1 MRVLSEETKNA
12 IAEYNIEYQK
22 RHGISPSFRNIMHA
36 LNLNSLATVQRY
48 VKQLEAEGLIERT
61 NIGNIAP
68 LPKLW
73 GGETVTVPLIG
84 QIACGEP
91 CLEVENI
98 EESFS
103 LPCSIFGNSE
113 MFMLRASGDSMIDAG
128 INQGDLLVIRR
139 QEEANDGDIV
149 VALVNGENTLKRIYK
164 ENGKVRLHPENKTM
178 KDIVVKN
185 CEVQG
190 VLVSCIKMY

>member
-36 LNLNSLATVQRY
+36 LSLNSLATVQRY

-113 MFMLRASGDSMIDAG
+113 MFMLRASGESMIDAG
-128 INQGDLLVIRR
+128 INPGDLLVIRR

-164 ENGKVRLHPENKTM
+164 GNGEVRLHPENKTM
-178 KDIVVKN
+178 KDIVVKS
-185 CEVQG
+185 CEIQG

>member
-84 QIACGEP
+84 QIACGGP

-113 MFMLRASGDSMIDAG
+113 MFMLRASGESMIDAG
-128 INQGDLLVIRR
+128 INPGDLLVIRR

-164 ENGKVRLHPENKTM
+164 GNGEVRLHAENKTM
-178 KDIVVKN
+178 KDIVVKS
-185 CEVQG
+185 CEIQG

>member
-73 GGETVTVPLIG
+73 GGETVTVPIIG

-113 MFMLRASGDSMIDAG
+113 MFMLRASGESMIDAG
-128 INQGDLLVIRR
+128 INPGDLLVIRR

-164 ENGKVRLHPENKTM
+164 GNGEVRLHPENKTM
-178 KDIVVKN
+178 KDIVVKS
-185 CEVQG
+185 CEIQG

>member
-12 IAEYNIEYQK
+12 IAEYNVEYQK
-22 RHGISPSFRNIMHA
+22 QYGISPSFRNIMHA
-36 LNLNSLATVQRY
+36 LNLGSLATVQRY
-48 VKQLEAEGLIERT
+48 IKQLEAEGRIERT

-68 LPKLW
+68 LAKLW

-98 EESFS
+98 EESFK

-113 MFMLRASGDSMIDAG
+113 MYMLRAFGNSMIDAG
-128 INQGDLLVIRR
+128 ISKGDLLVIRR
-139 QEEANDGDIV
+139 QNEAQDGEIV
-149 VALVNGENTLKRIYK
+149 VALVNGENTLKRFYK
-164 ENGKVRLHPENKTM
+164 EKDHIRLKPENKRM
-178 KDIVVKN
+178 KDIIVKN
-185 CEVQG
+185 CEIQG
-190 VLVSCIKMY
+190 VLVSCIKLY

>member
-1 MRVLSEETKNA
+1 MRVLSEETKKA

-22 RHGISPSFRNIMHA
+22 RHGISPSFRKIMHA

-48 VKQLEAEGLIERT
+48 VKQLEAEGRIERT

-84 QIACGEP
+84 QIACGDP

-113 MFMLRASGDSMIDAG
+113 MFMLRASGESMIDAG
-128 INQGDLLVIRR
+128 INPGDLLVIRR

-149 VALVNGENTLKRIYK
+149 VVLVNGENTLKRIYK
-164 ENGKVRLHPENKTM
+164 GNGEVRLHPENKTM

-185 CEVQG
+185 CEIQG
-190 VLVSCIKMY
+190 VLISCIKMY

>member
-48 VKQLEAEGLIERT
+48 VKHLEAEGLIERT

-113 MFMLRASGDSMIDAG
+113 MFMLRASGESMIDAG
-128 INQGDLLVIRR
+128 INPGDLLVIRR

-164 ENGKVRLHPENKTM
+164 GNGEVRLHPENKTM
-178 KDIVVKN
+178 KDIVVKS
-185 CEVQG
+185 CEIQG

>member
-1 MRVLSEETKNA
+1 MRVLSEETKTA
-12 IAEYNIEYQK
+12 VLEYNIEYQK
-22 RHGISPSFRNIMHA
+22 QHGISPSFRNIMHA
-36 LNLNSLATVQRY
+36 LNLGSLATVQRY
-48 VKQLEAEGLIERT
+48 VIQLEAEGKLSRT

-103 LPCSIFGNSE
+103 LPCSIFGNGE
-113 MFMLRASGDSMIDAG
+113 MYMLRAFGSSMIDAG
-128 INQGDLLVIRR
+128 IEKGDLLVIKR
-139 QEEANDGDIV
+139 QEEASDGDIV
-149 VALVNGENTLKRIYK
+149 VALVNGENTLKRFYREK
-164 ENGKVRLHPENKTM
+164 GRVRLHPENKTM
-178 KDIVVKN
+178 KDIVVKS
-185 CEVQG
+185 CEIQG
-190 VLVSCIKMY
+190 VLISCIKMY

>member
-12 IAEYNIEYQK
+12 VLEYNIEYQK
-22 RHGISPSFRNIMHA
+22 QHGISPSFRNIMHA
-36 LNLNSLATVQRY
+36 LNLGSLATVQRY
-48 VKQLEAEGLIERT
+48 VIQLEAEGKLSRT

-103 LPCSIFGNSE
+103 LPCSIFGNGE
-113 MFMLRASGDSMIDAG
+113 MYMLRAFGSSMIDAG
-128 INQGDLLVIRR
+128 IEKGDLLVIKR
-139 QEEANDGDIV
+139 QEEASDGDIV
-149 VALVNGENTLKRIYK
+149 VALVNGEIHSNAFIEKK
-164 ENGKVRLHPENKTM
+164 AG
-178 KDIVVKN
+178 
-185 CEVQG
+185 
-190 VLVSCIKMY
+190 

>member
-48 VKQLEAEGLIERT
+48 VKQLVAEGLIERT

-113 MFMLRASGDSMIDAG
+113 MFMLRASGESMIDAG
-128 INQGDLLVIRR
+128 INPGDLLVIRR

-164 ENGKVRLHPENKTM
+164 GNGEVRLHPENKTM
-178 KDIVVKN
+178 KDIVVKS
-185 CEVQG
+185 CEIQG

>member
-12 IAEYNIEYQK
+12 IAEYNIKYQK
-22 RHGISPSFRNIMHA
+22 RHGISPSFRKIMHA

-48 VKQLEAEGLIERT
+48 VKQLEAEGRIERT

-113 MFMLRASGDSMIDAG
+113 MFMLRASGESMIDAG
-128 INQGDLLVIRR
+128 INPGDLLVIRR

-164 ENGKVRLHPENKTM
+164 GNGEVRLHPENKTM
-178 KDIVVKN
+178 KDIVVKS
-185 CEVQG
+185 CEIQG

>member
-22 RHGISPSFRNIMHA
+22 RHGISPSFRNIMHT

-113 MFMLRASGDSMIDAG
+113 MFMLRASGESMIDAG
-128 INQGDLLVIRR
+128 INPGDLLVIRR

-164 ENGKVRLHPENKTM
+164 GNGEVRLHPENKTM
-178 KDIVVKN
+178 KDIVVKS
-185 CEVQG
+185 CEIQG